1 MTYMTIVEIILSLI
15 AIFFAIVLHEV
26 SHGYVAWKLGDP
38 TARQRGRLTLNPLAH
53 VDLIG
58 TIVVPLALA
67 FFRFVLAWGL
77 PLFGWAKP
85 VPINPNYFKNPFRGM
100 LYVAIAG
107 PGSNILLALVAAGLG
122 NLLALA
128 VPNSVRAGLVALT
141 SLGLLGNLLYAALY
155 FLAFFVLWNLILA
168 TFNLIPIPPLDG
180 SRILM
185 YFLPPA
191 GRRALLSL
199 ERYGFIIVLAVVY
212 LGGLQFLFN
221 GVGALWEM
229 FIGMPWAAGLLS

>member
-15 AIFFAIVLHEV
+15 GIFFAIVLHEV
-26 SHGYVAWKLGDP
+26 SHGYVAWRLGDP

-53 VDLIG
+53 VDPIG

-67 FFRFVLAWGL
+67 FLRFVLGWAL

-85 VPINPNYFKNPFRGM
+85 VPINPNYFKNPYRGM

-107 PGSNILLALVAAGLG
+107 PTTNIVLALIAAGLG
-122 NLLALA
+122 HLLILA
-128 VPNSVRAGLVALT
+128 APAAARAGFAALT
-141 SLGLLGNLLYAALY
+141 AFGFVGNLLYALLY

-185 YFLPPA
+185 YFLPPG
-191 GRRALLSL
+191 GRRVLLSL
-199 ERYGFIIVLAVVY
+199 ERYGFLIVLAVVY
-212 LGGLQFLFN
+212 LGGLGFLFN
-221 GVGALWEM
+221 GIGALWELLL
-229 FIGMPWAAGLLS
+229 GTPWAIVLLS